1 MMRKL
6 KPWAKLND
14 LPKIQQVGFYCV
26 PTFWLGFRPTLVQ
39 LPFLPSSLLAYYRVI
54 LDPGFP
60 LSCFCS
66 HPPAPWVCVT
76 FQSSPKW
83 KVGCFPSER
92 SFINWLLGVGMRIQH
107 KIMLQSLSLQGS
119 PFWGQRFPA
128 CSAGV
133 KLGVGNSVDF
143 SGHGREEPLHP
154 TTCSRVRCKKM
165 APT

>member
-1 MMRKL
+1 MTY
-6 KPWAKLND
+6 
-14 LPKIQQVGFYCV
+14 PKFSRWVFIVCLLSGWDSDPHWF
-26 PTFWLGFRPTLVQ
+26 
-39 LPFLPSSLLAYYRVI
+39 SSHSCHLHFLAYYRVI